1 MALRMDI
8 IDDGTGVP
16 DAVRDTLF
24 LPLVSGREE
33 GTGLGLAVAQEI
45 AQEHGGQITYHSRPG
60 HTVFSLLLPLEASHG

>member
-8 IDDGTGVP
+8 IDDGIGVP

-45 AQEHGGQITYHSRPG
+45 AQEHGGQITLSQPSG
-60 HTVFSLLLPLEASHG
+60 AHGFQPAAAAGG